1 MRLFFSALQAFLQ
14 GITKICEGEG
24 RKLQVRSLRYGV
36 EESAQVPLIP
46 IHPPNPTLS
55 GPVGQGWTCRDPA
68 VLGVQPAAWCLQP
81 QQWRPPSSRLWMG
94 DVPGQKPHLG
104 RSQLPAARQF
114 FSMAF
119 SLGSDRPFPGLWPL
133 PSRGRI
139 DHLVNEA
146 LGSKFLQLRSQMQL
160 VGILFEHV
168 RLWFLNSELVSRF
181 FKGERLHVKIYLLLN
196 IQISG
201 YPEPI
206 IAMAAGSELPSPLL
220 KRQVSPG
227 TPNCTT
233 SFPGGPGCAGGG
245 WGGCEF
251 STRRENS
258 MSGLHHALSL
268 PYQAPL
274 SSYHWL
280 WEPVLTSQ
288 CLQPLLWSVPL
299 GQWGFCCRKS
309 LQVYP
314 LSKAAQ
320 IQGSPLSL
328 LLLKLSPGR
337 PELKSRPGPCLTP
350 ALGLRRG
357 HRAERSIPIFGD
369 SDASKTDSLGRQ
381 LV

>member
-181 FKGERLHVKIYLLLN
+181 LKGKDFTLKSTYCWIFKYLATLNQLL
-196 IQISG
+196 QWQLDLSSL
-201 YPEPI
+201 PLFWRDKCPQAPQTAPPPFQEAP
-206 IAMAAGSELPSPLL
+206 AAL
-220 KRQVSPG
+220 
-227 TPNCTT
+227 
-233 SFPGGPGCAGGG
+233 AGAG
-245 WGGCEF
+245 GGCEF